1 MHSSDPFYRL
11 DNSAIL
17 TAAVADAEG
26 PFVFRVS
33 CSLFDTVQ
41 IDILSRSMA
50 RLAPRFPFFHVS
62 MGNGVFWQYLNPLS
76 KVPLPEAEG
85 PYPAAPLPSRRGKPL
100 FRVIAFG
107 RRIACEFHHAIT
119 DGTGAIAYLRALVCD
134 YCIQKGITVNEEELT
149 RQGIPR
155 TGEKPDPEECQDAYG
170 CYFSS
175 SVPPPEPRPQAF
187 LLPGLRRYE
196 GYRET
201 VGSVP
206 ISEISAVSKG
216 MGASLTELLAS
227 AYLATLQDLYE
238 ALSPGPKRR
247 ASKFLAVQIPVN
259 LRKLYPSRTLRNF
272 TLLVGPTID
281 MRLGHWDFSE
291 IVTRV
296 HHELHMGFTTKE
308 FARQLSLHV
317 GGERNIFGRSL
328 FLPLKAL
335 MLRRINATIGAS
347 TFSGS
352 VSNLGAITLPPAVAE
367 CVESFGFLPS
377 RASVTGANVGII
389 SWNGALMIT
398 TGSLA
403 TGRQFER
410 LLYSRLAALGLAVKV
425 ECNEAFEGVPS

>member
-1 MHSSDPFYRL
+1 MQSSDPFYRL

-17 TAAVADAEG
+17 TAAVANAEG

-33 CSLFDTVQ
+33 CTLFDTVQ
-41 IDILSRSMA
+41 IDVLSLSMA

-85 PYPAAPLPSRRGKPL
+85 PYPAAPLPARRGKPL
-100 FRVIAFG
+100 FRVIAYG

-134 YCIQKGITVNEEELT
+134 YCIQKGINVDADELS
-149 RQGIPR
+149 RLGIPHS
-155 TGEKPDPEECQDAYG
+155 GETPDPEECQDAYG
-170 CYFSS
+170 RFFSS
-175 SVPPPEPRPQAF
+175 SVPPPDPRPQAF
-187 LLPGLRRYE
+187 LLPGWRRYE

-201 VGSVP
+201 VGTASLEDVISV
-206 ISEISAVSKG
+206 SRGVG
-216 MGASLTELLAS
+216 VSLTEFVAS
-227 AYLATLQDLYE
+227 VYLATLQDTYE
-238 ALSPGPKRR
+238 ALSPGPRRR
-247 ASKFLAVQIPVN
+247 ANKFLAVQIPVN

-272 TLLVGPTID
+272 TLLVGPTLD

-296 HHELHMGFTTKE
+296 HHELRMGLSTKE
-308 FARQLSLHV
+308 FARQLRLHV

-335 MLRRINATIGAS
+335 MLRRINATMGVS

-352 VSNLGAITLPPAVAE
+352 VSNLGAITLPPAVDE
-367 CVESFGFLPS
+367 YVESFGFLPS

-389 SWNGALMIT
+389 SWKDMLLIT
-398 TGSLA
+398 VGSLA
-403 TGRQFER
+403 TDRQFER
-410 LLYSRLAALGLAVKV
+410 LLYSRLAALGIAVKV
-425 ECNEAFEGVPS
+425 ECNEAYEGVPI